1 MELRPPYYTNRE
13 QITHTSNG
21 YSDIFL
27 IRLVLRRQPAY
38 AITHK
43 PTISRQPWPPPPSP
57 TQPFRQHP
65 GHESTPNDSHSPI
78 LRYYGGRFSIF
89 RLVPERRSSYA
100 ATATCVDGET
110 PMAIADILVIQ
121 SVREGLY
128 AAETTIQGGLTMSL
142 ADGRVKYCYCR
153 IICSIAAASKCNHEQ
168 YEADNIGSYR
178 GYSGDDGC

>member
-1 MELRPPYYTNRE
+1 VTLMLMANHGRTRVTRGVFSIDDNM
-13 QITHTSNG
+13 
-21 YSDIFL
+21 IFS
-27 IRLVLRRQPAY
+27 
-38 AITHK
+38 H
-43 PTISRQPWPPPPSP
+43 QPWPPPPSP